1 MLVGCGSGRE
11 TAAIHSSLTELERLA
26 HTAGATVVDTVIQ
39 HRDAPDPGWMIG
51 RGKVEEL
58 AQTVEEER
66 IDLILF
72 DRELS
77 PVQLVNLERRIPCKV
92 LDRTQLIL
100 DIFAMRARTKEG
112 SLQVELAQLEYS
124 LPRLA
129 GRGREMS
136 RLGGGIGTRGP
147 GEKKLETDRRHIRRR
162 IRDLKRELEG
172 VRKHRR
178 LHQHRRRKM
187 DMIQVALVGYT
198 NAGKS
203 TLLNRLTGAGVKEED
218 RLFATLDP
226 TSRFLDLPS
235 GEKVLLTDTV
245 GFIRNLPHHLVA
257 AFRSTLEQVREAD
270 LLLHVV
276 DGSHPEAMEQMKAV
290 DQVLDDLGAG
300 EVPVLTVFNKA
311 DREAGAIL
319 SAEGETI
326 RISAHDADDRE
337 RLKEKID
344 QVLNAV
350 QIHGSAEIPV
360 SRGEMISNLYRAAE
374 IVHTEVT
381 DLTLKMEFRLPLRRY
396 ERMSPEMKSLIRKDI

>member
-1 MLVGCGSGRE
+1 MVGCGSGRE
-11 TAAIHSSLTELERLA
+11 TASIHSSLTELGRLA

-39 HRDAPDPGWMIG
+39 HRNAPDPGWLIG

-77 PVQLVNLERRIPCKV
+77 PVQLMNLERRFPCKV

-124 LPRLA
+124 LPRLT
-129 GRGREMS
+129 GRGKEMS

-178 LHQHRRRKM
+178 LHQNRRRKM

-203 TLLNRLTGAGVKEED
+203 TLFNRLTGAGVMEED
-218 RLFATLDP
+218 QLFATLDP

-235 GEKVLLTDTV
+235 GGKVLLTDTV

-257 AFRSTLEQVREAD
+257 AFRSTLEQVGEAD

-290 DQVLDDLGAG
+290 ERVLADLGAG
-300 EVPVLTVFNKA
+300 EVPVLTVFNKR

-326 RISAHDADDRE
+326 RISAYDADDRE
-337 RLKEKID
+337 QLKEKID
-344 QVLNAV
+344 QVLNAT

-360 SRGEMISNLYRAAE
+360 SWGEMISRFYQVAE
-374 IVHTEVT
+374 IVHSEVD
-381 DLTLKMEFRLPLRRY
+381 DLTMKVEFRLPLHRY
-396 ERMSPEMKSLIRKDI
+396 ERMSPEMKGLIRKDI